1 MILNICSSNS
11 DVMLLFTSP
20 VQKIGMT

>member
-1 MILNICSSNS
+1 MISNICSCNS
-11 DVMLLFTSP
+11 GVMLLFTSP